1 MHEDSIQKA
10 SSVEVAERR
19 KGSILRPI
27 TTRGDSFLDERD
39 GSRKLDESS
48 RPGLGLTKPSSGRMP
63 LSRGSSYQPDWAQDA
78 EDMPGPPVP
87 VQELGSPE
95 DLKDML
101 RMGRTQE
108 MRVSLNF
115 VAYLQRHGADLF
127 WSESV
132 QTVFSDIFWVLV
144 SLSIMLPVLELMML
158 HQVAMHMGIHLT
170 VSHSLLTRP

>member
-19 KGSILRPI
+19 KGSFLRPI

-39 GSRKLDESS
+39 GSRKLDETS
-48 RPGLGLTKPSSGRMP
+48 RSGLGLTKLSSGRIP

-78 EDMPGPPVP
+78 DDMPAPPVP

-108 MRVSLNF
+108 MRVSLNL
-115 VAYLQRHGADLF
+115 VAYSQRHGADLS

-132 QTVFSDIFWVLV
+132 QTVFSDIFRVPV
-144 SLSIMLPVLELMML
+144 SFSTMRTAHELIVL
-158 HQVAMHMGIHLT
+158 HQVAMHMAIHLT
-170 VSHSLLTRP
+170 VSRS